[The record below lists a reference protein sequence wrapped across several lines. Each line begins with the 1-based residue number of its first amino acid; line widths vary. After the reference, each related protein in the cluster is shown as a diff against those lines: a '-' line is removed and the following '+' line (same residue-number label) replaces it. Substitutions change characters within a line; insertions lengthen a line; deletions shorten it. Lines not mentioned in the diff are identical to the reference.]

1 MKKIANIVLMLALAL
16 CLCFS
21 LTSCFFLAYR
31 TNATVS
37 EGEMSVVTTPD
48 KEYVI
53 PAGYKEY
60 NNGDISFAYPD
71 EWVIQDGSVVIIVN
85 ESGVG
90 NNITI
95 SYETLSDLYVN
106 MTADEFEEL
115 VAPTYEA
122 MGASITGITVK
133 QVENEVGIAIT
144 KIAYYMTLNGVNM
157 EQTMFVF
164 PAGSRNYVV
173 TVTEAEPDP
182 DLVDTVF
189 ESIRVEE

>member
-1 MKKIANIVLMLALAL
+1 MKKIISAVILLSMAV
-16 CLCFS
+16 CLCIS
-21 LTSCFFLAYR
+21 LTSCLYLSYN
-31 TNATVS
+31 TDSIVS
-37 EGEMSVVTTPD
+37 DTEISDVKLPVE
-48 KEYVI
+48 KNVI
-53 PAGYKEY
+53 PDGYKEY
-60 NNGDISFAYPD
+60 NQGKIYFAYPD

-90 NNITI
+90 NNITV

-106 MTADEFEEL
+106 MTADEFNEL

-133 QVENEVGIAIT
+133 QVENTNGIAIT